1 LTTELPT
8 RTAFEECIGTVFR
21 LAAGAGA
28 GAVIEL
34 ELELVEVKVH
44 RPSAN
49 PRADPSGRPFSLL
62 FRGRAD
68 LVLPQRIYSL
78 EHRQL
83 GTLEIFLVP
92 VGRDS
97 SGVQYEAVFN

>member
-1 LTTELPT
+1 M
-8 RTAFEECIGTVFR
+8 
-21 LAAGAGA
+21 GA

-34 ELELVEVKVH
+34 ELVEVTAP
-44 RPSAN
+44 RQGAD

-78 EHRQL
+78 AHPQL

-92 VGRDS
+92 VERDS